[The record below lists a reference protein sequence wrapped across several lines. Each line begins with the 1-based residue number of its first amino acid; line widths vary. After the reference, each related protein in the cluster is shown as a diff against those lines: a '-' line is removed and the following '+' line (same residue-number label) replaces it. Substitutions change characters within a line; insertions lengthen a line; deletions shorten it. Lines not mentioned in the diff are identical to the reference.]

1 MLGGLFLVP
10 LAVGALVLL
19 LVVPDA
25 RSDRVSGDVDSSAA
39 AVRADADRRVPL
51 ARASPSRS
59 RALSLGSD
67 AAPILRDL
75 VRDSGVDYAAV
86 FDGDGTA
93 VAEGGRLP
101 PGVDDPQDLPPCT
114 ADASGDSTSP
124 VLAQRQVLVGDTTG
138 EGEAVVVKRLDRE
151 LLTDLRTR
159 SAADASCCSTVAPSS
174 SPRSTT
180 TRRGSSSPPAAG
192 ATAWS

>member
-25 RSDRVSGDVDSSAA
+25 RSDRVSGDVDSCG
-39 AVRADADRRVPL
+39 RRRTCRADRRVPL
-51 ARASPSRS
+51 ARASPSGS
-59 RALSLGSD
+59 AALSLGSD

-86 FDGDGTA
+86 FDGDGTV

-101 PGVDDPQDLPPCT
+101 PGVDDPQVCPRAP
-114 ADASGDSTSP
+114 
-124 VLAQRQVLVGDTTG
+124 
-138 EGEAVVVKRLDRE
+138 
-151 LLTDLRTR
+151 RTR
-159 SAADASCCSTVAPSS
+159 PATPPARSSRSGRSSSATRRARGRPWWPSGSTASC
-174 SPRSTT
+174 
-180 TRRGSSSPPAAG
+180 
-192 ATAWS
+192 